1 MKTTKNTQMS
11 ESVNSI
17 KNFSDYIYI
26 LFKWKKFIIINLLI
40 IGPLTLGLLFLI
52 PNNYKAT
59 SVVMIPPETSSGLG
73 SLTGLLSGK
82 SSAASLGSKLLGATS
97 ANVDALLA
105 ILNSRT
111 ALTNAINEFNLIDYY
126 DISDNNMDKA
136 LKDFVSDLS
145 FEPTEYGMI
154 EISVINEDP
163 VVSSKI
169 ANYFTRILDSL
180 NIALNT
186 QAATN
191 NRLFIEK
198 RYLKNLVD
206 IKAAEDSLSKLQ
218 KKYGVFAIPQQLE
231 AAVKSAA
238 EIEAQLIEKELMAEL
253 IKKQFGENSPS
264 YPPIKDQVDF
274 LRKKVDEIKNS
285 PKLSSNSNVLL
296 PFKNLPELSMQYLR
310 DFRELEIQQKI
321 LEVILPL
328 YEQAKV
334 EEQKSIPTIMVLD
347 KAVVPQIKNGPKRAT
362 ITIIISLLVLFILL
376 PFVFR
381 GEKILTRE
389 TQKNSLEEFEYK
401 ILKKIIKLYSL
412 KF

>member
-1 MKTTKNTQMS
+1 MPDT
-11 ESVNSI
+11 VNNVKS
-17 KNFSDYIYI
+17 FSDYIYI
-26 LFKWKKFIIINLLI
+26 LFKWKKFIIITLLI
-40 IGPLTLGLLFLI
+40 IGPLTLSLLFLI

-59 SVVMIPPETSSGLG
+59 SIVMIPPETSSGLG

-82 SSAASLGSKLLGATS
+82 SSSASLGSKLLGTTS
-97 ANVDALLA
+97 ASIDALLA

-111 ALTNAINEFNLIDYY
+111 ALTNAVKEFNLIDYY
-126 DISDNNMDKA
+126 DISDNNMDKT

-169 ANYFTRILDSL
+169 ANYFTKILDSL
-180 NIALNT
+180 NITLNT

-198 RYLKNLVD
+198 RYIKNLVD
-206 IKAAEDSLSKLQ
+206 IKAAEDSLFKLQ

-253 IKKQFGENSPS
+253 IKKQFGENSPN

-274 LRKKVDEIKNS
+274 LRKKVNEIKNS
-285 PKLSSNSNVLL
+285 SKLSSDSNVLL
-296 PFKNLPELSMQYLR
+296 PFKNLPELSMKYLR
-310 DFRELEIQQKI
+310 SFRELEIQQKI

-347 KAVVPQIKNGPKRAT
+347 KAVPPQIKNGPKRAT
-362 ITIIISLLVLFILL
+362 ITIIFSLLVLFLLL
-376 PFVFR
+376 PLVFR
-381 GEKILTRE
+381 GEKVLTRGVH
-389 TQKNSLEEFEYK
+389 KNSMEELENKFLSK
-401 ILKKIIKLYSL
+401 IRKLYSL